1 MVKNS
6 AEQCKKDSKE
16 KTKKKTR
23 DKIASESQEGL
34 FGVSLG
40 CNHLKF

>member
-16 KTKKKTR
+16 KKKKRHETR
-23 DKIASESQEGL
+23 LPQ
-34 FGVSLG
+34 
-40 CNHLKF
+40 NHKRAFLEFHLVATT

>member
-16 KTKKKTR
+16 KKNKKIHETR
-23 DKIASESQEGL
+23 LPQ
-34 FGVSLG
+34 
-40 CNHLKF
+40 NHKRAFLEFHLVATT